1 MRRAHSL
8 SHLPLEGRAALKG
21 KGLVRR
27 RVRSPWLGK
36 RAGPAGPQ
44 TRVMC
49 LVCGE
54 SRVPETYQ
62 TRNTNRTTNRMIS
75 YRKKKNARGRAYGRR
90 VSGRLVVSPV
100 ARRDSRFDR
109 RYHPIAQDRHASEAF
124 SDPLCYCGSVALG
137 PALPHP
143 LSPARDREVAITE
156 YNSVCGPRRLGTAL
170 ARPGPTAVR
179 SACTLRAPELGSLRP
194 PAVPLRFRCVHRH
207 STHTRIGPLSIRLP
221 SPVWTR
227 R

>member
-54 SRVPETYQ
+54 SRVPEIP
-62 TRNTNRTTNRMIS
+62 NLIPNRTTNRMIS
-75 YRKKKNARGRAYGRR
+75 SRKKKNARGRAYGRR
-90 VSGRLVVSPV
+90 VSGCLVVSPV
-100 ARRDSRFDR
+100 ARRDSRFDSLSP
-109 RYHPIAQDRHASEAF
+109 HTGPATSEAF

-207 STHTRIGPLSIRLP
+207 SAHTRIGPLSIRLP

>member
-44 TRVMC
+44 TRVRC
-49 LVCGE
+49 VACVTVACRRKRL
-54 SRVPETYQ
+54 SRRLAKRK
-62 TRNTNRTTNRMIS
+62 TR
-75 YRKKKNARGRAYGRR
+75 RGKAYGRR

-100 ARRDSRFDR
+100 ARRDSRFDSLSP
-109 RYHPIAQDRHASEAF
+109 HSPQPTQDRQRRKRSLIPCVTAWV
-124 SDPLCYCGSVALG
+124 CGSGSRA
-137 PALPHP
+137 PA
-143 LSPARDREVAITE
+143 PAVP
-156 YNSVCGPRRLGTAL
+156 G
-170 ARPGPTAVR
+170 ARPRGCDDRIQLGMWTMPTGHSTRSPGAVGRGPTAVR

-207 STHTRIGPLSIRLP
+207 SAHTRIGPLSIRLP